1 MNELVY
7 DVARYFENL
16 WSEAQEI
23 WSDGGWA
30 MIAIAV
36 IALVMFSVG
45 FSVYFRLRSKGFQ
58 SLPERTWRRWID
70 HPLER
75 RGRIGEMMDGLSE
88 ATSLEEVNT
97 HFEELRATETVP
109 FERDLLVMKIC
120 VNCAP
125 LVGLLG
131 TVTGML
137 ATFGALSSGS
147 GGDKTME
154 MIAAGISEALITTE
168 TGLVIA
174 LPGLFFQYQLG
185 RMHQSYKA
193 FLAHLDSVVT
203 QQRFR
208 EMEQERKAETKEAA
222 RQEATKT
229 LADRL
234 REKLAASSAG
244 ATSAARAPLSE
255 STHPT
260 S

>member
-1 MNELVY
+1 MIELFNQ
-7 DVARYFENL
+7 AKTSFLGL
-16 WSEAQEI
+16 WGEAVQI

-30 MIAIAV
+30 MIAIAI
-36 IALVMFSVG
+36 IAMVMFTVG
-45 FSVYFRLRSKGFQ
+45 FSVYFKLRAKGFQ

-75 RGRIGEMMDGLSE
+75 RGKVGELMDVVTD
-88 ATSLEEVNT
+88 ATTLEEINIY
-97 HFEELRATETVP
+97 FDELRATETVP

-120 VNCAP
+120 VSCAP

-185 RMHQSYKA
+185 RIHESYRA
-193 FLAHLDSVVT
+193 FLAHLNSVCT
-203 QQRFR
+203 QKLHRGIIHQQRL
-208 EMEQERKAETKEAA
+208 QAEAA
-222 RQEATKT
+222 ARREAASLLK
-229 LADRL
+229 DRL
-234 REKLAASSAG
+234 RDQVSAG
-244 ATSAARAPLSE
+244 ALTTGTTS
-255 STHPT
+255 
-260 S
+260 